1 MNVNNNTH
9 ILTYLRNIDR
19 NTLIYYFFIF
29 MIIFFILKNG
39 FEISNHVFFALIISC
54 AGIYIYFQKNKQS
67 LTLDLNK
74 IESTKNILNLKYY
87 TSLSKDLNLVQL
99 YYEALEYGKY
109 DIYNFNDSLFYS
121 NKLIGLYHTVEKKGE
136 LNYSH
141 TIDLAKDYRDN
152 AVNSFATIV
161 KSLRATM
168 GIIDGTHFIQQISVK
183 RLHKFVIDLK
193 NILDKYVFDIMQI
206 GRTIYETDV
215 VNINSQPIIYDATEP
230 SPYKPGNTHDIYY
243 GFILP

>member
-1 MNVNNNTH
+1 MNENINIH
-9 ILTYLRNIDR
+9 LFSYIRNIDR
-19 NTLIYYFFIF
+19 NSLIYYFFIF

-54 AGIYIYFQKNKQS
+54 LGIYVYLQKNKQS
-67 LTLDLNK
+67 LTVDLNK

-99 YYEALEYGKY
+99 YYEALEYGKS

-121 NKLIGLYHTVEKKGE
+121 NKLIGLYHTISANGD

-141 TIDLAKDYRDN
+141 IIDLAKDYRDN
-152 AVNSFATIV
+152 AVNSFATIT
-161 KSLRATM
+161 KSLQSTM

-183 RLHKFVIDLK
+183 RLHKFVLDLK

-206 GRTIYETDV
+206 GRTIYEKDI
-215 VNINSQPIIYDATEP
+215 VNTNSQSIIYDATEP
-230 SPYKPGNTHDIYY
+230 SPYKSGNTHDIYY
-243 GFILP
+243 GFVLP